1 MIERHNIL
9 ELFGK
14 HRGKYHSCIL
24 TCYSLDFSFFEERV
38 LPVLRTANIK
48 NINVFADGKFL
59 ENAQEYTSGREF
71 RQNKTYSFHPIYAS
85 GVFHPKI
92 MLLTG
97 VRHGLLFIG
106 SGNITS
112 AGLNTNDEIWGAF
125 HLDNLENENAPLFE
139 QVWKYLK
146 QFFNQIHGFAQQK
159 IEWIRKYSSWL
170 QELPVANKPIEIE
183 SLKQTITFLHNS
195 PRTSIYQQIVTAIPK
210 NKLSELTIISPY
222 YDLKGELL
230 IELYKHYKPE
240 TINCIVD
247 AEYGLLP
254 NEMDEKVKK
263 GISFYN
269 WKDCKKD
276 YNEQFNRLHAKIFHF
291 QFENGIEFMFLGSAN
306 ATVAAVGTALKLP
319 LNIEAGVLISK
330 QSKTNLLK
338 ELDIVIPKY
347 KSIDIT
353 QIKPNHRTLLP
364 AETSRRFKTKI
375 IYSELKGDELTI
387 YFKENTSL
395 EGNVS
400 ILSNISVQVDIV
412 SFFAKEDKIII
423 KCKTP
428 DEIFKICITDNAG
441 NAISNFSIVHRFDYL
456 LKCNPDP
463 QQQKL
468 DNCLEQDFPNEEGY
482 TELLQFVDYNWA
494 DDDSQKEVKRHS
506 RVNGVSKSLETDS
519 EKKYEKLS
527 AKEFNTISN
536 EMLLRQAGELTSAN
550 VKIADFLHIV
560 GQDLFSKSEDT
571 FEESEEHKLFEDT
584 EQRGDGSNVAA
595 SVRPVHLGQK
605 EKKAISYY
613 FKKLNE
619 QYNNQLSR
627 FFESAA
633 LTESPKDE
641 ITIKNLSN
649 ILIALQLIQ
658 LYWNKKYTVEVVDE
672 TTNEKEVWEETYL
685 IEGNLYSDCDTV
697 KGFMIYGFGKFLL
710 LATGKFKNYEYEILT
725 QKLNNSRKQIFNK
738 AIFIILNLQW
748 NETEEDYRKTLLLNT
763 LYFLSPEIAHDN
775 NCFQNLKEQIEKIK
789 VNAKYISNNFEGNV
803 FYLFEKLLPQFIRW
817 RKMFDELGSRN
828 KLVKET
834 GEVNSG
840 TIIFN
845 SKVGFNVVYKRYHY
859 KEKILLSLKRTGY
872 DWVEEDSVCLLENIE
887 YPKKCVIFS

>member
-1 MIERHNIL
+1 M
-9 ELFGK
+9 
-14 HRGKYHSCIL
+14 

-59 ENAQEYTSGREF
+59 ENAQENTTGREF
-71 RQNKTYSFHPIYAS
+71 RHNKTYSFHPVYAS

-125 HLDNLENENAPLFE
+125 HLDNLKNENAPLFE
-139 QVWKYLK
+139 QVWKYLQ
-146 QFFNQIHGFAQQK
+146 QFLNQVHGFAPQK
-159 IEWIRKYSSWL
+159 IEWIRKYSPWL
-170 QELPVANKPIEIE
+170 QELPVTDKPIEIE
-183 SLKQTITFLHNS
+183 SLGQVLTFIYNS
-195 PRTSIYQQIVTAIPK
+195 PTTSIYQQLVATVPK
-210 NKLSELTIISPY
+210 NNLSGLTIISPY

-230 IELYKHYKPE
+230 TELYKHYKPE

-254 NEMDEKVKK
+254 GEIDEKIKRV
-263 GISFYN
+263 ISFYN

-276 YNEQFNRLHAKIFHF
+276 YKEQFNRLHAKIFHF
-291 QFENGIEFMFLGSAN
+291 QFENGREFMLLGSAN
-306 ATVAAVGTALKLP
+306 ATVSAVGTTLKRP
-319 LNIEAGVLISK
+319 FNIETGVLISR

-338 ELDIVIPKY
+338 ELDVLIPKN
-347 KSIDIT
+347 KSIDINL
-353 QIKPNHRTLLP
+353 IKPNHRTLLP
-364 AETSRRFKTKI
+364 IETSRRFKNKI

-387 YFKENTSL
+387 FFKEKTSL

-400 ILSNISVQVDIV
+400 IWSNVSVEIDIV
-412 SFFAKEDKIII
+412 SFSTIDDKISIR
-423 KCKTP
+423 CKTP
-428 DEIFKICITDNAG
+428 DEIFKVCIADGAG
-441 NAISNFSIVHRFDYL
+441 NALSNFSIVHRFDYL

-468 DNCLEQDFPNEEGY
+468 DNCLEQDFPNGEGY

-494 DDDSQKEVKRHS
+494 DDDSQREMKRHS
-506 RVNGVSKSLETDS
+506 RVNGVSKLQEAES

-536 EMLLRQAGELTSAN
+536 EILLRQAGELTSAN

-560 GQDLFSKSEDT
+560 GQDIFGKSEDT
-571 FEESEEHKLFEDT
+571 FEESEEQKLFEDK

-595 SVRPVHLGQK
+595 SVRPVHSGQK
-605 EKKAISYY
+605 EKKAIGYY
-613 FKKLNE
+613 LKKLNE
-619 QYNNQLSR
+619 QYDNQLSR
-627 FFESAA
+627 LFESAA

-641 ITIKNLSN
+641 ISIKNLSN

-658 LYWNKKYTVEVVDE
+658 LYWNKKYTVEIVDE
-672 TTNEKEVWEETYL
+672 ETNEKEVWEEAYL
-685 IEGNLYSDCDTV
+685 MEVNMYSDCDTV
-697 KGFMIYGFGKFLL
+697 KGFMMDGFGKFLL

-725 QKLNNSRKQIFNK
+725 QKLNNSRMQIFNK

-763 LYFLSPEIAHDN
+763 LYFLSPESAYN
-775 NCFQNLKEQIEKIK
+775 NNFSQNLREQIEKIK
-789 VNAKYISNNFEGNV
+789 VNAKYISNNFDSNV
-803 FYLFEKLLPQFIRW
+803 LYLFEKLLPQFCRW
-817 RKMFDELGSRN
+817 RRIFDELGSRN
-828 KLVKET
+828 KLVKDT
-834 GEVNSG
+834 GEINPG

-845 SKVGFNVVYKRYHY
+845 SKVGFNVVYKKYSY

-872 DWVEEDSVCLLENIE
+872 EWIEEDGVCLLENIE
-887 YPKKCVIFS
+887 YPKKCVIFN